1 MHIFMLP
8 PAKRANIY
16 INQKYICIMYLYKLE
31 LYTHVGQHAGY
42 INYDAQYSGEL
53 IFQRMKK
60 NPRSQQFYMIIFD
73 DNE

>member
-1 MHIFMLP
+1 
-8 PAKRANIY
+8 
-16 INQKYICIMYLYKLE
+16 MYLYKLE
-31 LYTHVGQHAGY
+31 LYTHVGLHAGY